1 MVIDKNQIIFTQKMT
16 KPYTENHLV
25 QEGTN
30 QHYIIRTF
38 DKDVLEEELVWHR
51 DKRTRKV
58 TTLTANGWQF
68 QKEDCLPEPL
78 EQGKEIM
85 IHKNTYHRL
94 IKGDGELVVRILEI

>member
-1 MVIDKNQIIFTQKMT
+1 MT
-16 KPYTENHLV
+16 KPYTEQRLV

-51 DKRTRKV
+51 DNRTRKV
-58 TTLTANGWQF
+58 TTLTGNGWQF

-78 EQGKEIM
+78 EVGKEMVI
-85 IHKNTYHRL
+85 IKNTYHRL
-94 IKGDGELVVRILEI
+94 IKGDGNLVVRIMEI